1 MKYKII
7 KAKIFKYKATEKTIW
22 LFTKLEDSNKIVGW
36 GEATLQGKEDEVIK
50 NKKDIFELFVNKY
63 FNSPFDIKAK
73 LPFRNL
79 VEASISSSIMQAIW
93 DIYARYNNKSICNM
107 FSDKKEDIVN
117 TYANFNRVCN
127 SRDLKTIKIK
137 LKNVIDDGF
146 KAIKFAPF
154 DEVYPDMSYKEMI
167 KNVDIGLKR
176 VSMIKDN
183 INNDIKLMI
192 DCHWRFST
200 NVILDL
206 INEFSS
212 YNLYWLESP
221 IDEEIRNIPEIK
233 IIKEKLN
240 LKGIKLAG
248 LENKILK
255 KGFEEFVKHNSHDV
269 MMPDIKYAGGP
280 DEMICINKFL
290 LKNNIEFSP
299 HNPSGPIAHAHSIQI
314 CSISPS
320 HFLEYQYK
328 ETEKFNKIVSS
339 HNQEITRGKIKTEY
353 VEDGLG
359 LHIREE
365 ELSKF

>member
-7 KAKIFKYKATEKTIW
+7 KAKIFKYKATPKTIW

-154 DEVYPDMSYKEMI
+154 DEIYPDMSYKEMI

-200 NVILDL
+200 
-206 INEFSS
+206 
-212 YNLYWLESP
+212 
-221 IDEEIRNIPEIK
+221 
-233 IIKEKLN
+233 
-240 LKGIKLAG
+240 
-248 LENKILK
+248 
-255 KGFEEFVKHNSHDV
+255 
-269 MMPDIKYAGGP
+269 
-280 DEMICINKFL
+280 
-290 LKNNIEFSP
+290 
-299 HNPSGPIAHAHSIQI
+299 
-314 CSISPS
+314 
-320 HFLEYQYK
+320 
-328 ETEKFNKIVSS
+328 
-339 HNQEITRGKIKTEY
+339 
-353 VEDGLG
+353 
-359 LHIREE
+359 
-365 ELSKF
+365 